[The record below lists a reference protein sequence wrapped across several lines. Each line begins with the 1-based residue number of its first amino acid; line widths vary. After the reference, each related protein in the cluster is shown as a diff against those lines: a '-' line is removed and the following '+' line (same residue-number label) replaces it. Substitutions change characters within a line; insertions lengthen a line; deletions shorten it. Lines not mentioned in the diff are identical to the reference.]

1 MENRP
6 MLKDSADYQAWVATL
21 KQRLKSLQL
30 KAALA
35 VNAAL
40 LEFYWALGADIVEK
54 QQTATWG
61 DGFLKQL
68 SQDLMA
74 EFPEVKG
81 FSYRNLRAIRQWY
94 VFYTTGDAIW
104 QQAVAKLEQAY
115 LQKLTQI
122 PWSHNLVIAS
132 KCESREEAL
141 YYVGQTIEFGW
152 SRAVLTHQI
161 EGGLWQREGR
171 AVANFERTLPL
182 PQSELA
188 QQTLKDPYVFDFL
201 ALTKDYTERDL
212 ERGLV
217 EHITQ
222 FLLEL
227 GAGFAYLGRQVPL
240 QVGSREFFL
249 DLLFY
254 HARLHCYVVI
264 ELKTVEFE
272 PEHAGKLNFYLKA
285 VDEQLRREGDEP
297 TIGIL
302 ICKEKDRLV
311 AEYALSDI
319 HKPIGISEYELT
331 QSLPLEIR
339 SSLPSV
345 EEIEAELMREVD
357 R

>member
-1 MENRP
+1 MGNKTILR
-6 MLKDSADYQAWVATL
+6 DSADYQAWLGEL
-21 KQRLKSLQL
+21 KGRLKSLQL
-30 KAALA
+30 RAALA

-54 QQTATWG
+54 QRTATWG

-81 FSYRNLRAIRQWY
+81 FSKRNLERIRRWY
-94 VFYTTGDAIW
+94 LFYTGDSSIAT
-104 QQAVAKLEQAY
+104 QAVTQIGQAF
-115 LQKLTQI
+115 LSKLTQI
-122 PWSHNLVIAS
+122 PWGHNLVIVS
-132 KCESREEAL
+132 KCKSQEEAL
-141 YYVGQTIEFGW
+141 YYVEQTINFGW

-161 EGGLWQREGR
+161 ESGLWQREGR
-171 AVANFERTLPL
+171 AIANFERTLPL

-201 ALTKDYTERDL
+201 ALTQDYTERDL
-212 ERGLV
+212 ERGLID
-217 EHITQ
+217 HITQ

-254 HARLHCYVVI
+254 HVRLHCYVVI

-285 VDEQLRREGDEP
+285 VDEQLRGQGDQP

-319 HKPIGISEYELT
+319 HKPIGISEYQLT
-331 QSLPLEIR
+331 QSLPVEMR
-339 SSLPSV
+339 SSLPSI
-345 EEIEAELMREVD
+345 EEIEAELMRGED

>member
-6 MLKDSADYQAWVATL
+6 ILQDSADYQAWVGAL
-21 KQRLKSLQL
+21 KQRLTSLQL

-40 LEFYWALGADIVEK
+40 LEFYWALGADIVKK

-104 QQAVAKLEQAY
+104 QQPVAKLEQAY

-122 PWSHNLVIAS
+122 PWGHNLVIVS

-141 YYVGQTIEFGW
+141 YYVEQTIEFGW

-161 EGGLWQREGR
+161 ESGLWQREGR
-171 AVANFERTLPL
+171 AVANFERTLPS

-188 QQTLKDPYVFDFL
+188 QQTL
-201 ALTKDYTERDL
+201 E
-212 ERGLV
+212 
-217 EHITQ
+217 
-222 FLLEL
+222 
-227 GAGFAYLGRQVPL
+227 
-240 QVGSREFFL
+240 
-249 DLLFY
+249 
-254 HARLHCYVVI
+254 
-264 ELKTVEFE
+264 
-272 PEHAGKLNFYLKA
+272 
-285 VDEQLRREGDEP
+285 EP

-319 HKPIGISEYELT
+319 HKPIGISEYQLT
-331 QSLPLEIR
+331 QSLPVEIR
-339 SSLPSV
+339 SSLPSI
-345 EEIEAELMREVD
+345 EEIEAELRRVSDE
-357 R
+357 